1 MLRSPARTAAG
12 APSHGPRA
20 EPVSKRTLWNAGK
33 YGLGFA
39 LLGWVI
45 WRNWSPPE
53 GSGPGLADALQRPI
67 QALPLVL
74 AALCCLFGVILTF
87 VRWYVLVRAQDLP
100 FTMTNAVRLG
110 LIGYFLSTFL
120 PGSVGGDIIKAAFLA
135 REQSRRTVAV
145 ATVLLDRA
153 IGMWAL
159 FWVVGSVG
167 LVFWFAGDPALH
179 AQKALQTMLLA
190 SLAIITGTMLLWFVL
205 GFLPA
210 WRAQRFALR
219 LRRLPKVGGPAAEF
233 WQAVWMYRNRG
244 RSMALALA
252 LAIVGHFGFVL
263 TFYFSA
269 QVFDTGGQGVI
280 PSLAEH
286 FVLVPFGMI
295 FQAFFPSPGGLGG
308 GEWGF
313 GRLYDLV
320 GSPKALAVLGSLA
333 QRVVNWAIGLVGY
346 LVYLRMR
353 PALLVKGQPGSPDGI
368 DLAPAVPE
376 SAVA

>member
-1 MLRSPARTAAG
+1 
-12 APSHGPRA
+12 
-20 EPVSKRTLWNAGK
+20 VSKRTIWSAGK

-39 LLGWVI
+39 LLAWVI

-74 AALCCLFGVILTF
+74 AVLCCLFGVTLTF

-100 FTMTNAVRLG
+100 FTMANAVRLG

-135 REQSRRTVAV
+135 REQSRRTAAV

-153 IGMWAL
+153 IGLWAL

-167 LVFWFAGDPALH
+167 VAFWFAGDPALH

-219 LRRLPKVGGPAAEF
+219 LRRLPKLGGPAAEF

-252 LAIVGHFGFVL
+252 LSVVGHFGFVL

-269 QVFDTGGQGVI
+269 QVFDTGGQGAI

-286 FVLVPFGMI
+286 FVLVPFGMM

-333 QRVVNWAIGLVGY
+333 QRVVTWAIGLVGY

-353 PALLVKGQPGSPDGI
+353 PALRIEGRPGSPNGI
-368 DLAPAVPE
+368 NLPPVLPE
-376 SAVA
+376 TAVA